1 VEHVSS
7 MGRIL
12 VTGGAGFIGV
22 NAAHHFAKTGWQV
35 TVLDNLSRRGASINL
50 EWLRRT
56 VPFSFEHVD
65 IRDRHRVNRVV
76 AKTQPHVLLHLAA
89 QTAVTTSL
97 QDPIEDFEVNAG
109 GTLNLLE
116 AVRRLS
122 PESFFVY
129 ASTNK
134 VYGRM
139 DDVEVIEQNGRHAY
153 RHLLEGV
160 RENRALD
167 FHSPYGCSK
176 GAADQ
181 YTIDYFRIYG
191 LRTVAFRQSCI
202 YGPNQ
207 FGMEDQGWVAWFT
220 IAAVLGRPITIY
232 GDGKQVR
239 DVMHVDDLIRLYDL
253 AIQRQEVIAGHA
265 FNIGGGSANTLSL
278 LELLTYLECELG
290 KGILPTRA
298 EWRLGDQ
305 RVFVSDITKAK
316 ELLSWSPT
324 IPVKKGVTAL
334 LAWVKENTNLLSSL

>member
-1 VEHVSS
+1 

-22 NAAHHFAKTGWQV
+22 NAAHHFAKAGWQV

-50 EWLRRT
+50 EWLQGT
-56 VPFSFEHVD
+56 VPFTFKEVD
-65 IRDRHRVNRVV
+65 IRDRHHVNRVV
-76 AKTQPHVLLHLAA
+76 GQTQPHVLLHLAA

-97 QDPIEDFEVNAG
+97 QNPVEDFEINAG

-116 AVRRLS
+116 AIRRLS

-139 DDVEVIEQNGRHAY
+139 EDVGVVEQDGRYAY
-153 RHLLEGV
+153 GDLLEGV
-160 RENRALD
+160 RENRPLD

-176 GAADQ
+176 GTADQ
-181 YTIDYFRIYG
+181 YTIDYSRIYG
-191 LRTVAFRQSCI
+191 LRTAAFRQSCI
-202 YGPNQ
+202 YGPHQ
-207 FGMEDQGWVAWFT
+207 FGMEDQGWVAWFA

-265 FNIGGGSANTLSL
+265 FNVGGGPANTLSL

-290 KGILPTRA
+290 KGISPTMA
-298 EWRLGDQ
+298 EWRPGDQ
-305 RVFVSDITKAK
+305 KVFVSDITKAR
-316 ELLSWSPT
+316 EQLAWSPT
-324 IPVKKGVTAL
+324 IPVKKGIRQL
-334 LAWVKENTNLLSSL
+334 LVWVKENRDLLSSL